1 MGKDQKK
8 ASAKEGVKPAKKAP
22 AAAET
27 GSSKEHLRVQ
37 KELAELKAAKSK
49 AWSKV
54 QNVVLT
60 QKLKKG
66 DMPKDKAMAKAYK
79 ADRATYDDLKAQYEK
94 LEAKEKSLRPARAE
108 KTKYTYPASIADDPA
123 EKKRFRARMRTL
135 ADKGIT
141 GKEAEKMALEAGKPD
156 GKKTKAKDEVTSKK
170 SKAPEAAPAKS
181 KDGKKKKKK
190 KKSTKED

>member
-1 MGKDQKK
+1 MGKDKKK
-8 ASAKEGVKPAKKAP
+8 ASAKEEVKPAKKAT

-27 GSSKEHLRVQ
+27 GSSKEHLKVQ
-37 KELAELKAAKSK
+37 AELAKLKAEKAK

-66 DMPKDKAMAKAYK
+66 EVPKDKAMAKAYK
-79 ADRATYDDLKAQYEK
+79 ADRAAYDALKAEYEK

-108 KTKYTYPASIADDPA
+108 KTKYTYPASIANDPA

-141 GKEAEKMALEAGKPD
+141 GKEAEKQALEAGKPD
-156 GKKTKAKDEVTSKK
+156 TKKTKAKDEVSTKK

-190 KKSTKED
+190 KSNKED

>member
-1 MGKDQKK
+1 MGKDKKK
-8 ASAKEGVKPAKKAP
+8 ASSKEEVKTAKKAP

-27 GSSKEHLRVQ
+27 GSSKEHLKVQ
-37 KELAELKAAKSK
+37 EQLAELKAAKSK

-66 DMPKDKAMAKAYK
+66 EVPKDKAMAKAYK
-79 ADRATYDDLKAQYEK
+79 ADRAAYDALKAEYDA

-108 KTKYTYPASIADDPA
+108 KTKYTYPASIANDPA

-141 GKEAEKMALEAGKPD
+141 GKEAEKQALEAGKPD
-156 GKKTKAKDEVTSKK
+156 AKKTKAKDEVSTKK
-170 SKAPEAAPAKS
+170 PKAPEPAPVKS
-181 KDGKKKKKK
+181 TEGKKKKKK
-190 KKSTKED
+190 SNKED